1 MRQHLFTTLVIGLA
15 IGSATFGVQSANAL
29 QVAEKIDNFRLQ
41 DQTGASH
48 ELYRWSDK
56 KAIVFM
62 VQGNGC
68 PIVRNAMPRF
78 KEIRDEFAAQGVQFV
93 MLNSNLQDQR
103 TSIAKEVAEFG
114 YDMPV
119 LVDDTQIIGESLD
132 LIRTGEVFVV
142 DPKDW
147 TLAYHGAMDDR
158 LTYEQQKPKAK
169 HHYLVDALQEMVADK
184 PISVSSTKPVGC
196 LINFPEKA
204 LRQQHASI
212 SYSDTIAPMLRDN
225 CVSCHRAGG
234 IGPWAMTDYN
244 MVRGFSLMIREV
256 LRTQRMPPWHA
267 DPAHGQ
273 FSNDRSLA
281 PEQVKQLVH
290 WIEAGAPRGDGP
302 DLLAQQDKVWPLWGM
317 EQPDV
322 IIDIPATAV
331 PASGT
336 VEYQYKNVKNP
347 LDKDVWIRATAIL
360 PEDRSALHHVI
371 TTFAMPGP
379 DGKVNRRNRGGI
391 SGGLGGYVPGMVTRN
406 FPDGTGVLLPA
417 GAIINFQMHY
427 TSYGKESSDSSKL
440 GLYFHDTAPEHKLD
454 TTVFIN
460 NKIKIPAYSNGHSET
475 ATRTVKQDMLL
486 YSMLPHSHFRGK
498 ASEFR
503 AFYPDGTEELL
514 LSVPHYDFNW
524 QTTYQLETP
533 KVIPAGTK
541 VVHRTWWDNSV
552 TNPANPD
559 PSRDVPWGEQSWD
572 EMLFGTMSYRV
583 LDKNEMEQL
592 SGLGAR

>member
-1 MRQHLFTTLVIGLA
+1 MRQQLIITLA
-15 IGSATFGVQSANAL
+15 ISLVVFAFQPANAL
-29 QVAEKIDNFRLQ
+29 QVAEKIDNFRLS
-41 DQTGASH
+41 DHLGASH

-56 KAIVFM
+56 KAIVVM

-103 TSIAKEVAEFG
+103 QSIAKEVAEFG

-142 DPKDW
+142 DPKTW

-169 HHYLVDALQEMVADK
+169 HHYLVDALQEMVAGK
-184 PISVSSTKPVGC
+184 PVTTSSSKPVGC

-204 LRQQHASI
+204 LREEHASI
-212 SYSDTIAPMLRDN
+212 SYSNTIAPMLKDN

-267 DPAHGQ
+267 DPAHGE

-281 PEQVKQLVH
+281 PEQIKQLVH
-290 WIEAGAPRGDGP
+290 WIEAGSPRGEGP
-302 DLLAQQDKVWPLWGM
+302 DVLAQQDKVWPVWGM
-317 EQPDV
+317 DKPDV
-322 IIDIPATAV
+322 IIDIPPTAV

-336 VEYQYKNVKNP
+336 VEYQYKHVKNP
-347 LDKDVWIRATAIL
+347 LDKDVWVRATAIL
-360 PEDRSALHHVI
+360 PSDRSALHHVI

-379 DGKVNRRNRGGI
+379 DGKVSRRNRGGI

-417 GAIINFQMHY
+417 GAIITFQMHY

-440 GLYFHDTAPEHKLD
+440 GLYFHDAAPKHKLD
-454 TTVFIN
+454 TTVFVN
-460 NKIKIPAYSNGHSET
+460 NRIKIPAYSNGHSET
-475 ATRTVKQDMLL
+475 STRTVKQDMLL

-514 LSVPHYDFNW
+514 LSVPNYDFNW

-541 VVHRTWWDNSV
+541 VVHRTWWDNSA

-559 PSRDVPWGEQSWD
+559 PSRDVLWGEQSWD

-583 LDKNEMEQL
+583 LEKSEMEQL